1 MKVRKMRLLRH
12 KHHISLV
19 ELSDACGVS
28 KQRLSEI
35 ELDKT
40 SVSEVAVQ
48 MITAG
53 FSVVEKRRRD
63 SLNALS
69 RDFRRHKDT
78 LLENVEEHGYEL

>member
-35 ELDKT
+35 ELDKK

-63 SLNALS
+63 NALS
-69 RDFRRHKDT
+69 RDFRRHKDA
-78 LLENVEEHGYEL
+78 LLESVEEHGYEL

>member
-12 KHHISLV
+12 KYHISLA

-40 SVSEVAVQ
+40 SVSTVAAR
-48 MITAG
+48 MIADG

-63 SLNALS
+63 NLKALS
-69 RDFRRHKDT
+69 KDFRRHKNA
-78 LLENVEEHGYEL
+78 LLESVEEHGYEL

>member
-1 MKVRKMRLLRH
+1 
-12 KHHISLV
+12 
-19 ELSDACGVS
+19 
-28 KQRLSEI
+28 
-35 ELDKT
+35 
-40 SVSEVAVQ
+40 

-78 LLENVEEHGYEL
+78 LLESVEEHGYEL